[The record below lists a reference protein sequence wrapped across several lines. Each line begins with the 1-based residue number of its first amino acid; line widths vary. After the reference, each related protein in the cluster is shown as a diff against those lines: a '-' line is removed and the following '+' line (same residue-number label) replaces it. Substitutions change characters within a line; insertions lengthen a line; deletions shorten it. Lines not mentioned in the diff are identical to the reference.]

1 MIVLVDA
8 LRDDPADAIATKHVI
23 AEVLAGEDPAW
34 RRFHS

>member
-23 AEVLAGEDPAW
+23 AEVLVGDGLA
-34 RRFHS
+34 